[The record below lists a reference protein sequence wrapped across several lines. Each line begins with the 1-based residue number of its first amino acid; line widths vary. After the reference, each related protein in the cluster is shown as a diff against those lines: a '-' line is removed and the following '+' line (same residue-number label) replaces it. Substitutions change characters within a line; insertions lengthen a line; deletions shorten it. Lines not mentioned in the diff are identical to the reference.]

1 MSDLEHGTGGTGDP
15 ASPQRRRGRRVRPGA
30 VPDALR
36 DDTGQLPIGSTRPDA
51 GDEPS
56 FDAVVGGSDR
66 DEVFDLEAV
75 ERSHRF
81 APRAVPAETPRGPR
95 TTSSVPDPEPEPVP
109 TRAVPVAQ
117 PRPEPEPEPVA
128 EPYEQAY
135 EEPYEQTYDEPYDEH
150 HPVVDYPDDAYDDDL
165 DAGAGGGRG
174 RSGGRRRGKG
184 RRAAVVLLICFALL
198 GGAVYAGWSSFVSPL
213 LERLEGDPPPEDFA
227 GPGGEEVDVVVNAG
241 DTGGRIGETLVEAGV
256 VASRAAFV
264 AAFQANADAA
274 GLQPGTYRVRTEM
287 KASDALALLLDPAS
301 RQSLRVA
308 LPEGRWVS
316 ETLAEIST
324 DTGLP
329 VADLEAALADP
340 ALGLPPEA
348 GGSAEGY
355 LFPATYDFEPDVT
368 ALEVLQAMVARHT
381 QAMDSLGVPA
391 AQRRDV
397 LIRASIVQGEAS
409 RADDMA
415 KVARVIQN
423 RIDRGETLGMDS
435 TVGYIVQK
443 RNLDLT
449 ASDLQTDSP
458 YNTRVNRGLPPGP
471 INNPGEDALAAALAP
486 AEGDWLY
493 FVTVDGD
500 TGETVF
506 TSDYNEFLA
515 AKAQFQEWLEQN
527 G

>member
-1 MSDLEHGTGGTGDP
+1 MSDLEHGPGSHGDD
-15 ASPQRRRGRRVRPGA
+15 ASPPRRRGRRVRPGA
-30 VPDALR
+30 VPDAPR
-36 DDTGQLPIGSTRPDA
+36 DDTGELRARPTA
-51 GDEPS
+51 S
-56 FDAVVGGSDR
+56 FDAVVAGHDP

-95 TTSSVPDPEPEPVP
+95 STASVPEGPA
-109 TRAVPVAQ
+109 TRAVPVAEPE
-117 PRPEPEPEPVA
+117 PRPEPRLEPEPQPQP
-128 EPYEQAY
+128 EPQPEPDAY
-135 EEPYEQTYDEPYDEH
+135 EEPYDEAYDEH
-150 HPVVDYPDDAYDDDL
+150 LVVADYPDDGYDDL
-165 DAGAGGGRG
+165 DDDSADAGSGRRGRRPRRGRG
-174 RSGGRRRGKG
+174 G
-184 RRAAVVLLICFALL
+184 RAAVVLLVCFALL

-241 DTGGRIGETLVEAGV
+241 DTGGQIGETLVEAGV

-274 GLQPGTYRVRTEM
+274 GLQPGTYRVRSEM

-324 DTGLP
+324 DTGIP
-329 VADLEAALADP
+329 VEELQAALADP

-355 LFPATYDFEPDVT
+355 LFPATYDFDPDVT

-381 QAMDSLGVPA
+381 QAMDELGVPA

-397 LIRASIVQGEAS
+397 LVRASIVQGEAS

-415 KVARVIQN
+415 KVARVVQN
-423 RIDRGETLGMDS
+423 RLDRNETLGMDS

>member
-1 MSDLEHGTGGTGDP
+1 MSDLEQGPGGAGDVTP
-15 ASPQRRRGRRVRPGA
+15 PQRRRGRRVRPGA
-30 VPDALR
+30 VPDAVR
-36 DDTGQLPIGSTRPDA
+36 DDTGDFRLPPEPTTRPDA

-56 FDAVVGGSDR
+56 FDAVVGGRDR

-95 TTSSVPDPEPEPVP
+95 TTASVPEPVPGPAP
-109 TRAVPVAQ
+109 TRAVPVAE
-117 PRPEPEPEPVA
+117 PEPEPEPY
-128 EPYEQAY
+128 EHPYEQG
-135 EEPYEQTYDEPYDEH
+135 YDEQAYDEQAYDDH
-150 HPVVDYPDDAYDDDL
+150 AVADYPDDAYDDL
-165 DAGAGGGRG
+165 DHGAGGRRG
-174 RSGGRRRGKG
+174 RRGGRRGRGG
-184 RRAAVVLLICFALL
+184 RAAVVLVICFALL

-274 GLQPGTYRVRTEM
+274 GLQPGTYRVRKEM

-316 ETLAEIST
+316 ETLTEISA

-329 VADLEAALADP
+329 VEELQAALADP

-355 LFPATYDFEPDVT
+355 LFPATYDFDPDVT

-435 TVGYIVQK
+435 TVGFIVQK

-458 YNTRVNRGLPPGP
+458 YNTRLNRGLPPGP

-493 FVTVDGD
+493 FVTVNGD

-515 AKAQFQEWLEQN
+515 AKSQFQEWLEQN

>member
-1 MSDLEHGTGGTGDP
+1 MSDLEQGPGGAGDATP
-15 ASPQRRRGRRVRPGA
+15 SQRRRGRRVRPGA
-30 VPDALR
+30 VPDAVR
-36 DDTGQLPIGSTRPDA
+36 DDTGEFRLPPEPTRPDA
-51 GDEPS
+51 PDEPS

-81 APRAVPAETPRGPR
+81 APRAVPAETPRGQR
-95 TTSSVPDPEPEPVP
+95 TTASVPDPVPAEPTA
-109 TRAVPVAQ
+109 TRAVPVA
-117 PRPEPEPEPVA
+117 EPEPEPFE
-128 EPYEQAY
+128 EPYEQPYEQQAY
-135 EEPYEQTYDEPYDEH
+135 EEPYEED
-150 HPVVDYPDDAYDDDL
+150 PVADYPDDAYDDDL
-165 DAGAGGGRG
+165 DGGGVGRRG
-174 RSGGRRRGKG
+174 RRDGRRRGKG
-184 RRAAVVLLICFALL
+184 GRAAVVLVICFALL

-324 DTGLP
+324 DTGIP

-355 LFPATYDFEPDVT
+355 LFPATYDFDPDVT

-515 AKAQFQEWLEQN
+515 AKAQFQEWLEQS